1 MKKQLFITTFVL
13 GLLLFVSMTGAA
25 PANLIL
31 KLPADG
37 VTTSTYTQDF
47 IYSFDD
53 YVTILNCSLIVDDEV
68 KAVRNTMIIQNNNKI
83 SAEISAGSHTWFMKC
98 YDSDFNAIVSEKRTF
113 KLDVGGSVKSGYETV
128 YNSDGTRSYVITI
141 APSQLPVELPAMKG
155 GEDIR
160 IKIAGKTYY
169 LDVIKMGLS
178 IDTYFVDVR
187 DRSTN
192 KIYKILEDS
201 SIELD
206 LDKDNTTDIKLY
218 LKDVERSVNAYFIVT
233 PYPDTQPAEEPKTPT
248 EQPETPS
255 PEEPETPVEEPT
267 IPEEPEMPAE
277 EPGTPE
283 EEPQTPPVSPQ
294 PEPEKEKNKTG
305 MIILIILV
313 VLIIILLAILLISR
327 RNKSRM
333 RKKEMKKVAG
343 KKKEAKTSIPPPVET
358 SKETTPASK
367 LKIPDDEEPSP
378 LNEKFNIIK
387 STAGK
392 KLR

>member
-206 LDKDNTTDIKLY
+206 FDKDNTTDIKLY

-233 PYPDTQPAEEPKTPT
+233 PYPATQPAVEETP
-248 EQPETPS
+248 EQPEEPA
-255 PEEPETPVEEPT
+255 EEPETPAEEPT
-267 IPEEPEMPAE
+267 IPEEPETPAE

-294 PEPEKEKNKTG
+294 PEPEKEKSKTG
-305 MIILIILV
+305 MIILIV
-313 VLIIILLAILLISR
+313 FAVLIIILLAILLISR
-327 RNKSRM
+327 RSKSRM
-333 RKKEMKKVAG
+333 RKKEIKKVTG
-343 KKKEAKTSIPPPVET
+343 KKKEGKTSIPPPVET

>member
-37 VTTSTYTQDF
+37 AITSTYTQDF
-47 IYSFDD
+47 IYDFDAD
-53 YVTILNCSLIVDDEV
+53 VTILNCSLIVDDEV
-68 KAVRNTMIIQNNNKI
+68 KKTRNTMIVRVNNKLTI
-83 SAEISAGSHTWFMKC
+83 DVEAGSHTWYVEC
-98 YDSDFNAIVSEKRTF
+98 YDSDYNKIVSEQRTF
-113 KLDVGGSVKSGYETV
+113 KLEVGGSVKSGYETV

-141 APSQLPVELPAMKG
+141 TPSQLAVELPAMKG

-192 KIYKILEDS
+192 KIHKILEDS

-233 PYPDTQPAEEPKTPT
+233 PYPATQPAVEETP
-248 EQPETPS
+248 EQPEEPA
-255 PEEPETPVEEPT
+255 EEPETPAEEPT
-267 IPEEPEMPAE
+267 IPEEPETPAE

-294 PEPEKEKNKTG
+294 PEPEKEKSKTG
-305 MIILIILV
+305 MIILIV
-313 VLIIILLAILLISR
+313 FAVLIIILLAILLISR
-327 RNKSRM
+327 RSKSRM
-333 RKKEMKKVAG
+333 RKKEIKKVTG
-343 KKKEAKTSIPPPVET
+343 KKKEGKTSIPPPVET